1 MGLHD
6 YRPISVI
13 LSVPEIIA
21 TRSSAESRRTKS
33 SLDFLNT
40 SWKELGLKREGGIE
54 KDVINEERKSGIE
67 RET

>member
-1 MGLHD
+1 
-6 YRPISVI
+6 VI

-40 SWKELGLKREGGIE
+40 SWKELGLKRE
-54 KDVINEERKSGIE
+54 EEMACRERARE
-67 RET
+67 REEEGI